1 MDVKFSQYIAHLAE
15 LLTL

>member
-15 LLTL
+15 LITL